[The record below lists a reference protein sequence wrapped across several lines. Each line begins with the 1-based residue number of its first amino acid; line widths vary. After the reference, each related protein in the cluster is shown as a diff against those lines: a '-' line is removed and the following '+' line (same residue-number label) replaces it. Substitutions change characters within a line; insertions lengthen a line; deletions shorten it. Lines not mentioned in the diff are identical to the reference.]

1 MAGWN
6 NITRPARRDFKVHQE
21 VNAEFL
27 KKEFDKVKGGGGGEL
42 GPNTVG
48 TDEIVDNS
56 VQMEDLNDN
65 VKDKIQKTYNEGDET
80 LRMDFDVTT

>member
-27 KKEFDKVKGGGGGEL
+27 KKEFDKVKGGGEL

-48 TDEIVDNS
+48 TDEIIDNS
-56 VQMEDLNDN
+56 VQMEDLNEN

-80 LRMDFDVTT
+80 LRMDFDITT